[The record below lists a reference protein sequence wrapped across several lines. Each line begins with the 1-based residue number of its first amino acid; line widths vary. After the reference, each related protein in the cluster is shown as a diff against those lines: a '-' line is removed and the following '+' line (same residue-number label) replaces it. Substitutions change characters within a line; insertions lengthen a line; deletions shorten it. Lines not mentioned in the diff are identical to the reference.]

1 MADKLIQL
9 IDGVLTEVEATVTSA
24 GAGDAGKVP
33 ALDAA
38 GKLDETVLPS
48 TVGAQVTSAPASENI
63 ADGDIVN
70 LWDDSGTIKVRK
82 ADADSIA
89 TRAVGF
95 VKAGY
100 STSQSVTVYL
110 SGTNDHVTG
119 LTVGPVYLAT
129 TAGGITSTPPS
140 GSGDIVQPIGFA
152 VSATELAF
160 NPGPP
165 IVLA

>member
-9 IDGVLTEVEATVTSA
+9 IDGVLTEVEATTESA
-24 GAGDAGKVP
+24 GAGDAGKVV
-33 ALDAA
+33 ALDA
-38 GKLDETVLPS
+38 GGHLDETVLPS
-48 TVGAQVTSAPASENI
+48 TVGAQVMSAPASENI

-70 LWDDSGTIKVRK
+70 VWNDAGTVKVRK
-82 ADADSIA
+82 ADADSIT

-95 VKAGY
+95 VKGGY
-100 STSQSVTVYL
+100 TTSQAVTVYL

-119 LTVGPVYLAT
+119 LTVGPVYLST

-140 GSGDIVQPIGFA
+140 GTGDIVQPIGYA
-152 VSATELAF
+152 ISATELAF

-165 IVLA
+165 VVLA

>member
-1 MADKLIQL
+1 MAQKPVQL
-9 IDGVLTEVEATVTSA
+9 IDGVLTEVEATVASA
-24 GAGDAGKVP
+24 GAGDGGKVV
-33 ALDAA
+33 ALDA
-38 GKLDETVLPS
+38 GGHLDETVLPS
-48 TVGAQVTSAPASENI
+48 TVGAQVTSVAASENI

-70 LWDDSGTIKVRK
+70 IWLDSGTPKARK
-82 ADADSIA
+82 ADADSIN

-100 STSQSVTVYL
+100 TTSEMVTVYL

-119 LTVGPVYLAT
+119 LTVGPVYLST

-152 VSATELAF
+152 ISATELAF

-165 IVLA
+165 VVLA